1 MDVIVSQLKV
11 LTNNSNLRIEIAG
24 VIDREMNLIH
34 EPSSNM
40 NTDLN
45 EFKEDHMEQIVNMLV
60 EYTQHEINN
69 FLKQKGRP
77 FQPRVSLSAEEQHE
91 DGDEHGDTD
100 DDSETGSKVQ
110 VKRE

>member
-1 MDVIVSQLKV
+1 MDAIVSQLRA

-34 EPSSNM
+34 EQRSDM

-60 EYTQHEINN
+60 EYTQHEINK
-69 FLKQKGRP
+69 FLRQKGRP

-91 DGDEHGDTD
+91 DEDEPRDAD
-100 DDSETGSKVQ
+100 DDSETDPKVQ